1 MTVIAGNTSSG
12 TISLDIL
19 QVFTVVRWSLHK
31 EVITREEMKLD
42 ENE

>member
-1 MTVIAGNTSSG
+1 MTEIAGNTSSG

-19 QVFTVVRWSLHK
+19 QVSFVMRWSLHK
-31 EVITREEMKLD
+31 EVIIREEMKLN